1 MIRFTIPSKPAG
13 QPRDKIGV
21 RRLKGGGSRGCSFK
35 SAKAHTLEQDVLA
48 FAAPAA
54 PAVRLEGAV
63 RVVIQARMPIPAGWP
78 AWRQE
83 AALAGMIRPT
93 SRPDAD
99 NIAKLVLDAL
109 NRSGRFWRDDAQVV
123 ELVATKWY
131 AAQPE
136 TVVEVHAADEVRDA
150 ATWKAIQPGPVAPA
164 PTVPTREKRR
174 APAQVGLFGG
184 IVS

>member
-13 QPRDKIGV
+13 QPRARVGVIGGHA
-21 RRLKGGGSRGCSFK
+21 RAFK
-35 SAKAHTLEQDVLA
+35 SKKAHTLEQDVLA

-54 PAVRLEGAV
+54 PATRREGAV
-63 RVVIQARMPIPAGWP
+63 RVRIEARMPIPGGWP
-78 AWRQE
+78 VWKQE

-99 NIAKLVLDAL
+99 NVAKLVLDAL

-123 ELVATKWY
+123 ELTSLKWY
-131 AAQPE
+131 GAAPE
-136 TVVEVHAADEVRDA
+136 TVVEVQAVDEVRDA
-150 ATWKAIQPGPVAPA
+150 ATWKAIQPGSVAASPTPA
-164 PTVPTREKRR
+164 KRR
-174 APAQVGLFGG
+174 SRVPADLFGG